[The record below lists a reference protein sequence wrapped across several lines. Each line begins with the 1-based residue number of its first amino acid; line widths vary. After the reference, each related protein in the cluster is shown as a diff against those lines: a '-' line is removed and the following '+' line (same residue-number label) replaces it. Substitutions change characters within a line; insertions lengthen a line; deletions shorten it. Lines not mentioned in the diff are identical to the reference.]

1 MKIMK
6 TFRSAA
12 LVCAL
17 VLGASTFPT
26 SANAAIKVKIT
37 FTSPTA
43 SSIYPGATFTPSAT
57 STSGH
62 TLGNG
67 ITATVND
74 ASSLVCTMATDGSFT
89 ITFTDYGQCLV
100 TYVDAPTS
108 LTSQGVAH
116 QVLKVAAVTTGGPSF
131 TGFANI
137 GSVVTGAIGTWDGTC
152 SSFQYNWG
160 ADGVAVTS
168 LATPNGD
175 GSTDPY
181 TIPSSLLH
189 KHLRLRVT
197 ALCTVNGV
205 SVPILRVSP
214 VLLVR
219 TGLRI
224 VTSQPVISGNTTH
237 GNTLTAVT
245 SGWSSGLTLTY
256 QWYRSGTA
264 ISSGTHSTYTTTSA
278 DTGQHL
284 RVVVSA
290 SKLGYHST
298 QRISK
303 NILIK

>member
-1 MKIMK
+1 MKPL
-6 TFRSAA
+6 RSA
-12 LVCAL
+12 VIICA
-17 VLGASTFPT
+17 VLFGAFAVPT

-43 SSIYPGATFTPSAT
+43 SSIYPSATFTPSAT

-67 ITATVND
+67 ITATIND
-74 ASSLVCTMATDGSFT
+74 SSSPVCTMATDGSYT

-116 QVLKVAAVTTGGPSF
+116 QVIKIAAVTTGGPSV

-137 GSVVTGAIGTWDGTC
+137 GSAVTGAIGTWDGSCT
-152 SSFQYNWG
+152 SFQYNWV

-168 LATPNGD
+168 LATPNED

-197 ALCTVNGV
+197 ALCTVNSV
-205 SVPILRVSP
+205 SVPISRVSP
-214 VLLVR
+214 VSLVR

-224 VTSQPVISGNTTH
+224 VTSQPAVSGNTTH

-245 SGWSSGLTLTY
+245 SGWTSGVTLTY
-256 QWYRSGTA
+256 QWYRAGTA
-264 ISSGTHSTYTTTSA
+264 ISSATHNTYTTTLA
-278 DTGQHL
+278 DVGQHL